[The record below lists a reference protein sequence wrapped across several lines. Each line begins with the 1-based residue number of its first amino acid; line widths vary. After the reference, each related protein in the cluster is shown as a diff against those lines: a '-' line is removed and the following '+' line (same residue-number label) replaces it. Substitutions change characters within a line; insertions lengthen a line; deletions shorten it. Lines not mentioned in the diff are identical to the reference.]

1 VTTTA
6 EGGVW
11 VSPPQRAVW
20 VPAAWLMPIG
30 TASAPSFARSI
41 SGMTRHPACPPA
53 AWWSRSRTMAGLKVA
68 RAEGRTGGRRRKMTP
83 KDITTV
89 RRHMTEGK
97 LKARE
102 VAKMYGVSERSLW
115 RNLRWAAELAEV
127 RSG

>member
-1 VTTTA
+1 
-6 EGGVW
+6 
-11 VSPPQRAVW
+11 
-20 VPAAWLMPIG
+20 
-30 TASAPSFARSI
+30 
-41 SGMTRHPACPPA
+41 
-53 AWWSRSRTMAGLKVA
+53 MAGLKVA